1 MMKKSMK
8 RKPKTLYEK
17 QGKKFVPVGLD
28 DIITAHVE
36 GDYLVRVRKNS
47 RKMTGRTIALNVD
60 WAKAE
65 IMLDEMADAIVD
77 GISEA
82 NKLEAQVRPNTPIE
96 QKAWDAYCKVLK
108 TEHLTM
114 TKKSAYD
121 IAQNAVKRMR
131 ENLRGKSECPKG
143 CLEVYAER

>member
-1 MMKKSMK
+1 
-8 RKPKTLYEK
+8 
-17 QGKKFVPVGLD
+17 
-28 DIITAHVE
+28 
-36 GDYLVRVRKNS
+36 
-47 RKMTGRTIALNVD
+47 
-60 WAKAE
+60 
-65 IMLDEMADAIVD
+65 MLDEMADAIVD

-121 IAQNAVKRMR
+121 IAQNAVKHMR
-131 ENLRGKSECPKG
+131 ENLKGKSECPKG